1 MVATAGMGQAIW
13 TSVGIAA
20 VVQVIALLV
29 GRSFGR
35 KNMLAGWGIGAI
47 LRLLAVMVYGWAV
60 VPALGL
66 PMAPALLSLVAL
78 LFVTTLVEPLLLAR

>member
-1 MVATAGMGQAIW
+1 MVATAGMGQAVW

-29 GRSFGR
+29 GRSFGH